1 MLTRQMQRFSPQ
13 SIYQLQQIGLAFFE
27 KIATDSNLAGET
39 QDFYQGLLVGLD
51 WGVKLI
57 DQEQGIETLKDLEAR
72 VATFINLDN
81 PPSQQPN
88 PSTAIHRLSSASIAQ
103 LQQKGRSTD
112 LDENVLACVPATE
125 TQDFY
130 HGCLAALDI
139 SISLSKEKYAYAQIS
154 LLKTNAAHFIEL
166 SSQSDRQVAR
176 PTLQDLSLSQSRK
189 PRRFSSLL
197 PVYQSGVAT
206 PVSPETNS
214 EALIESG
221 INDSDYAEDSE
232 QVRLEDDP
240 QDSKEGEGLIE
251 VGSSPEQRLELER
264 LLADLLLKEHHQFK
278 GLERLEF
285 MEDWTILSQQGES
298 IRVVSQVDHHLV
310 FKINLEGEVQNPLSN
325 LDAEKLKIKLTQE
338 APELLSEVQVLGN
351 NSNSTIEPLM
361 FTLEREQVKQA
372 ELILPIAQ
380 KVFEYKLNLGD
391 EGVEETDD
399 LTIISVAEVY
409 QLIVTNVE
417 GVSVSSLR
425 ASGRGELLRVRG
437 EHLVLAQG
445 IRFEDV
451 EFWRQMAD
459 DLNTVESQPAQH
471 SREIEL

>member
-1 MLTRQMQRFSPQ
+1 MQRFSPQ

-103 LQQKGRSTD
+103 LQQKGCSTD
-112 LDENVLACVPATE
+112 LDENILACVPATE

-130 HGCLAALDI
+130 HGCLAALDF

-214 EALIESG
+214 ETLIESG

-240 QDSKEGEGLIE
+240 KDSKEGEGLIE
-251 VGSSPEQRLELER
+251 VGRSAEQRLELER
-264 LLADLLLKEHHQFK
+264 LLVDLLLKEDHQFK
-278 GLERLEF
+278 KLEQLEL
-285 MEDWTILSQQGES
+285 MEDWTILSQEGES

-310 FKINLEGEVQNPLSN
+310 FKINLEGEVQHPLSN

-338 APELLSEVQVLGN
+338 APELLSEVQVLDN

-361 FTLEREQVKQA
+361 LTLEREQVKQA

-399 LTIISVAEVY
+399 LTIISVAEFY
-409 QLIVTNVE
+409 QLIVTDVE

-425 ASGRGELLRVRG
+425 ASGRGELLRVCG

-445 IRFEDV
+445 IRSEDV
-451 EFWRQMAD
+451 EFWLQMAD

>member
-1 MLTRQMQRFSPQ
+1 MQRFSPQ

-57 DQEQGIETLKDLEAR
+57 DQEQGIETLNDLEAR
-72 VATFINLDN
+72 VATLINLDN

-112 LDENVLACVPATE
+112 LDENILACVPATE

-130 HGCLAALDI
+130 HGCLAALDF

-176 PTLQDLSLSQSRK
+176 PTLQDMSLAQSRK

-197 PVYQSGVAT
+197 PVEQPGVSL
-206 PVSPETNS
+206 VSPETNS
-214 EALIESG
+214 ETLIESG
-221 INDSDYAEDSE
+221 INDSDCPEDSE

-240 QDSKEGEGLIE
+240 LDSKEGEGLIE
-251 VGSSPEQRLELER
+251 VGSSPEQRLEMER
-264 LLADLLLKEHHQFK
+264 LLVDLLLKEDHQFK
-278 GLERLEF
+278 GLERLEL
-285 MEDWTILSQQGES
+285 MEDWTILSQEGES

-310 FKINLEGEVQNPLSN
+310 FKINLEGEVQHPLSN
-325 LDAEKLKIKLTQE
+325 LDAEKLKIKLAQE
-338 APELLSEVQVLGN
+338 APELLSEVQVLDN

-409 QLIVTNVE
+409 QLIVTDVE

-425 ASGRGELLRVRG
+425 ASGRGELLRVCG

-445 IRFEDV
+445 IQPEDI
-451 EFWRQMAD
+451 EFWLQMAD

-471 SREIEL
+471 SKEIEL